1 MKYLVYGSNS
11 HTDFRKE
18 ELESLAVLHG
28 IEVDL
33 SSHSPDSPF
42 FVIDLRN
49 DEEARTLVS
58 RSILIRG
65 IYQLLASGDSYEAL
79 QVNLKA
85 NLEYPFPKYQDVS
98 FRFTHEAF
106 NTTRSQAQQ
115 TEIIESFSHLGWQ
128 GKIDMKSPDESFTV
142 FESWT
147 QSFTS
152 KEKHIPSRLE
162 CVYLG
167 RFVGSTSRGL
177 SAVYDLKK
185 RRYLGTTSMN
195 AELSLVSTNQVL
207 AAPGKIIYDPF
218 VGTGSFLVSAAAQG
232 AYVIGS
238 DIDGRQ
244 IKGPKHAYNV
254 QSNFEQYDLMS
265 LLLDCLVFDIA
276 HPPWHTNF
284 RVDGIIADPPYGVR
298 AGAKTLGR
306 AENTRHYGRT
316 EPALLPA
323 DDTLS
328 STKKYVHLKEDYIP
342 PKKPYELADLADD
355 LLDDAAR
362 LLLPG
367 GRLAFWLPTVNEDYS
382 AVDLP
387 ARDDMRLLSVSTQNF
402 GRWSRRLLT
411 YERIDTP
418 DGRCGRRLDKVR
430 MPGHREFRWKYYSRF
445 GDGKTVSPE
454 VHARMGSKEQE
465 YYSIAASTT
474 TPATPET

>member
-1 MKYLVYGSNS
+1 MKYLIYGSNS

-28 IEVDL
+28 ISVDL
-33 SSHSPDSPF
+33 SGHSPDTPF
-42 FVIDLRN
+42 FVVELR
-49 DEEARTLVS
+49 DDAEARLLVS

-65 IYQLLASGDSYEAL
+65 IYQLLASGDTYEAL
-79 QVNLKA
+79 QTDLKA
-85 NLEYPFPKYQDVS
+85 HLDYPFAQYADTTFK
-98 FRFTHEAF
+98 FTHEAF
-106 NTTRSQAQQ
+106 NTTRTQAQQ
-115 TEIIESFSHLGWQ
+115 TEIIESFSHLAWR
-128 GKIDMKSPDESFTV
+128 GKIDMKTPDESFTV

-147 QSFTS
+147 QSFRS
-152 KEKHIPSRLE
+152 KEKNTPSALE
-162 CVYLG
+162 QVYLA
-167 RFVGSTSRGL
+167 RFVGGTSRGM

-207 AAPGKIIYDPF
+207 ASPGKIIYDPF
-218 VGTGSFLVSAAAQG
+218 VGTGSFLISAAAQG
-232 AYVIGS
+232 AHVIGS

-244 IKGPKHAYNV
+244 IKGPKKAYNV

-316 EPALLPA
+316 EPARLPA
-323 DDTLS
+323 DLNIEGS
-328 STKKYVHLKEDYIP
+328 PAFVHLKEDYIP

-362 LLLPG
+362 LLSPG

-387 ARDDMRLLSVSTQNF
+387 ARDDMRLISVSTQNF

-411 YERIDTP
+411 YERIP
-418 DGRCGRRLDKVR
+418 VDGPGRRREKVR

-445 GDGKTVSPE
+445 GDGKAVSE
-454 VHARMGSKEQE
+454 DVYGRMGSKEQE
-465 YYSIAASTT
+465 YYTIEK
-474 TPATPET
+474 AT